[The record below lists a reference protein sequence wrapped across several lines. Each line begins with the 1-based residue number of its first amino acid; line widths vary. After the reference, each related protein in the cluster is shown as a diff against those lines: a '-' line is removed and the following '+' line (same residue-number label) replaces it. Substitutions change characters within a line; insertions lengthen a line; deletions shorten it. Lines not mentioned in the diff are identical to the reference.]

1 MNSSDASD
9 GYPKKPGASAPPTL
23 QQQPVDGIRVQP
35 MNQSKANYGATNK
48 PLPPAGLDAGPMDNN
63 NVPWFSG
70 LFSCF
75 DDIPT
80 CCLSCWCPCITFGRI
95 AEIADYGSVSCSVNG
110 ALYTLIALLTGCA
123 CCYSCFFRTKIRHQ
137 YQLQE
142 DPCNDCLVHFCCE
155 CCALTQEYRKLKTH
169 GFDMSIGWYGNME
182 RQKRGI
188 PMALGMAPVP
198 LGAMLR

>member
-1 MNSSDASD
+1 MYSSDASD
-9 GYPKKPGASAPPTL
+9 GYPKKPGASAPP
-23 QQQPVDGIRVQP
+23 QPPVEGIPVQP
-35 MNQSKANYGATNK
+35 MNQSYANYGAPNN
-48 PLPPAGLDAGPMDNN
+48 PVPPAGLHARPIN
-63 NVPWFSG
+63 NVPWSSG

-95 AEIADYGSVSCSVNG
+95 AEIADQGSHALCIG

-155 CCALTQEYRKLKTH
+155 CCALTQEYRELKTQIQH
-169 GFDMSIGWYGNME
+169 VHW
-182 RQKRGI
+182 QKRGI
-188 PMALGMAPVP
+188 SMAPVP